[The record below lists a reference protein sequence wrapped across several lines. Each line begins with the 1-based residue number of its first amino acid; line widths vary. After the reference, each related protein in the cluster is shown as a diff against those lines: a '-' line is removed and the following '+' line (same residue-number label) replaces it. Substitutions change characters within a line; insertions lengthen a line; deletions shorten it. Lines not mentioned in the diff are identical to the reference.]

1 MQALE
6 GGHLGLSHDP
16 QSAGKVFSPPSMAQ
30 DKCYM
35 GSTESPLGKIL
46 GAEGH
51 SLAQPGPRRGDL
63 GLWLRLAWSRHLLCR
78 RWEDENMAAGHTSP
92 GCVWAP

>member
-46 GAEGH
+46 GAEG
-51 SLAQPGPRRGDL
+51 
-63 GLWLRLAWSRHLLCR
+63 LRLAWSRHLLCR